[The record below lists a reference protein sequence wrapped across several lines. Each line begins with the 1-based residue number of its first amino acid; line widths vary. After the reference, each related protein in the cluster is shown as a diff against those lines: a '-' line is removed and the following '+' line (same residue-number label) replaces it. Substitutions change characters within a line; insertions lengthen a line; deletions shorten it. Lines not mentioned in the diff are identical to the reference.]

1 MEEQAEDLRNSLK
14 EKFGNA
20 VHFSYVDVQGKE
32 MKKYPGIAKM
42 LGTVRLPLTVI
53 DNEPRFQGGLSVEM
67 IENAIGELLT

>member
-1 MEEQAEDLRNSLK
+1 MQEEVEDVRDCLK

-42 LGTVRLPLTVI
+42 LDAVRLPLTVI
-53 DNEPRFQGGLSVEM
+53 NNEPRFQGGLSLDM
-67 IENAIGELLT
+67 IEEAIGGLLA